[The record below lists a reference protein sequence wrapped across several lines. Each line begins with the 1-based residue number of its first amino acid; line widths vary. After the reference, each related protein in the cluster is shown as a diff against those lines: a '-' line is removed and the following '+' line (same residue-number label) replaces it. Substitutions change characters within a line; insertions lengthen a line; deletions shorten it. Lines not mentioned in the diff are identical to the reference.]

1 MQLFCVI
8 QVEMN
13 HYAKTW
19 LPWESHNVG
28 KSERKKKMKMTGS
41 KMDGFYHN
49 NNKCTNER
57 RKD

>member
-1 MQLFCVI
+1 
-8 QVEMN
+8 MN